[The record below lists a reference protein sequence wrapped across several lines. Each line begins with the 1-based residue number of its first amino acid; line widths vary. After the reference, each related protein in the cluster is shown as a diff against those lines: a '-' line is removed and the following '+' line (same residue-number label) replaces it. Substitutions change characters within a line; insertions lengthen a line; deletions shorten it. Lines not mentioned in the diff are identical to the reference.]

1 MQRAK
6 NVSSTRDGMD
16 DRRRSNRSLLKRLV
30 TVVVVMFGFGFA
42 MIPFY
47 NKICEV
53 TGLRNIDIA
62 DDALNTQIDAGR
74 TVRVE
79 LDGNLNKLPWR
90 FRPMTSVGSV
100 CPIELMNV
108 LNEDEN
114 TSDQPMTGRAV
125 PIYG

>member
-6 NVSSTRDGMD
+6 NMSSTRDGMD

-62 DDALNTQIDAGR
+62 DDAVNTQIDAGR
-74 TVRVE
+74 AVRIE

-90 FRPMTSVGSV
+90 FRPMTSVVRLHPGELTQV
-100 CPIELMNV
+100 QFEVEYATDCPL
-108 LNEDEN
+108 
-114 TSDQPMTGRAV
+114 TR
-125 PIYG
+125 